1 MGYDCKCIQMPVA
14 GQMADAA
21 RDDRRLRRALVGGG
35 TAACVPPRR
44 DGAVLRLLRDAPERR
59 ALRHAR
65 GGRGVLGLRR
75 LGAPAWMGAGGRVGL
90 RRHARPRRRTWRL
103 CRAQIACY
111 GC

>member
-1 MGYDCKCIQMPVA
+1 V
-14 GQMADAA
+14 
-21 RDDRRLRRALVGGG
+21 RWW
-35 TAACVPPRR
+35 ACVPPRR
-44 DGAVLRLLRDAPERR
+44 DGAVLRLLWDAPERR